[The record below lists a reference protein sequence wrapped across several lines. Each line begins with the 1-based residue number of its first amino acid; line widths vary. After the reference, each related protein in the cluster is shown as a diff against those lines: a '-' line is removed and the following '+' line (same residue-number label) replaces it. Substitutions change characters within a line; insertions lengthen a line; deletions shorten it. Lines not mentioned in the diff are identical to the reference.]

1 MLGGRFL
8 DTTVAVILTTLG
20 RSLAFA
26 RGFLERTSRRSVGVI
41 RVRVR
46 RAATTTAVL
55 KVRGDILNQLAL
67 RVAIEDASG
76 GGGLVTS

>member
-8 DTTVAVILTTLG
+8 DTTITVILTTLS

-26 RGFLERTSRRSVGVI
+26 RGFIGRTSRRSVGGI
-41 RVRVR
+41 RVRIR
-46 RAATTTAVL
+46 RAATTAAVL